1 MNWDITEIKSNNI
14 IYLLMP
20 VFTCVDNARS
30 LLHLLLLRHKFRARN
45 NHCSRGT
52 IAHKIGTSATS
63 LLRCMENST
72 KLWNSMGQANTLDMT
87 VGFPTLIAFI
97 MLTWIRAIS
106 AFPLLMSGYGLFGIL
121 VFCVGQTQETF
132 LFYK

>member
-1 MNWDITEIKSNNI
+1 MDWDITVRKSNNI
-14 IYLLMP
+14 IYFLMP

-30 LLHLLLLRHKFRARN
+30 LLHLLLRHKFRARN

-63 LLRCMENST
+63 LLHCMENST
-72 KLWNSMGQANTLDMT
+72 ELWNPMELTNTLDMT
-87 VGFPTLIAFI
+87 VGFPILVTFI
-97 MLTWIRAIS
+97 TLTWIRAIS
-106 AFPLLMSGYGLFGIL
+106 AFPLLMSGYGLFGSL
-121 VFCVGQTQETF
+121 VFRVGQTQEK